1 MDDNNQDD
9 NDDAQVSMPT
19 VYEHNYNVV
28 DVKKNFVRML
38 IIMTAKLMKRCEDG
52 DNAMK
57 NERKHQQLQ
66 H

>member
-1 MDDNNQDD
+1 
-9 NDDAQVSMPT
+9 MPT

-38 IIMTAKLMKRCEDG
+38 IIMTAKLMKKCEDG